1 MRNFLF
7 IVLFLLCGMSL
18 SAQTI
23 TPGRVINKETR
34 KPLAYAQIQTSDGRQ
49 ILTNIDGSF
58 EISIPGDSLSIKISY
73 VGFKPITTQVHKSTR
88 YLQIGL
94 SPSYEQLNTVL
105 ISSGADPAEELIK
118 RTIARREHNDPEKV
132 LGGFSYTSYSKFII
146 DNEYNQME
154 LRADS
159 TSATIETIIDEG
171 RAYLS
176 EKLSEHFYT
185 EKEGRKEKVTGIKT
199 AGFEE
204 PVYNVLAMEVNP
216 LSLYKNDYQL
226 YKTEYAGPLATN
238 ALKNYEYRILDTTS
252 TERPAYMVY
261 FKPRREKVV
270 AGLEGILYLDTL
282 NLAIQKAKAQLLGA
296 VKLEVIHNYKYYPE
310 KDIWFPSEQI
320 TTIRPGSGG
329 KEIAVF
335 GGTISV
341 GAVQQKKGILSSIFG
356 SEAISNDLYLTS
368 SIRNFNVNLDFKG
381 KISNPG
387 AEIDVEEMAAK
398 RDSAFWIQNRKMK
411 FTVRDEATRKKVES
425 LLDAGNVRRK
435 IEVKNAIKTGSY
447 PIGFW
452 DADLS
457 KIFKFNNY
465 EGIRLG
471 FGGRTNNRFSGKFN
485 LNGYT
490 TYGFKDEVV
499 KYGIGSQ
506 IYLNKRNG
514 TNLNFFFSRDI
525 QEIASFDYI
534 KGRNTFSI
542 LEPRFVNINFF
553 YNYRTYWSSL
563 EHRITPKMNAELRL
577 GREEIWQIQDYNFIK
592 DGNIYQDYD
601 LNTATLS
608 FLWQPF
614 SKFLSTPEKNI
625 LLEKIFPQ
633 FTGQI
638 QQSFST
644 LGGDFNF
651 TRIGLKAEHE
661 IKRLDQSRTEFILE
675 GNYSFG
681 DLPLT
686 HAFHAYPNNPNRS
699 KIFRRFSVA
708 GRNSFET
715 MYFNEFYSDRQ
726 AMLHIRHQL
735 RPFRISDSFRPELV
749 FISRHSIGDFD
760 DIDSHRNIRFNTL
773 EHGYSEAGMEIN
785 KIFAGFGLSA
795 AYRYGAYHLP
805 TFKQNFSFKFTLQ
818 LQL

>member
-1 MRNFLF
+1 MRISLSIFLF
-7 IVLFLLCGMSL
+7 FIGMSL
-18 SAQTI
+18 AAQTVI
-23 TPGRVINKETR
+23 PGRVIDKETR
-34 KPLAYAQIQTSDGRQ
+34 KPLAYAQIQTADGRQ

-58 EISIPGDSLSIKISY
+58 ELVLRGETLEIKISY
-73 VGFKPITTQVHKSTR
+73 VGFKTISTLVHKSTR

-94 SPSYEQLNTVL
+94 NPVYEQLETVVVAAGRDAAEDL
-105 ISSGADPAEELIK
+105 ISRA
-118 RTIARREHNDPEKV
+118 IARREQNDPEKV
-132 LGGFSYTSYSKFII
+132 LDGFSYKSYSKFII
-146 DNEYNQME
+146 DNEYNQID
-154 LRADS
+154 LSADS
-159 TSATIETIIDEG
+159 TSATIEAIIDEG

-176 EKLSEHFYT
+176 EKTSEHFYNR
-185 EKEGRKEKVTGIKT
+185 KEGQKEKVTGIET

-204 PVYNVLAMEVNP
+204 PIYNVLTLEVNP
-216 LSLYKNDYQL
+216 LSLYKKDYQL
-226 YKTEYAGPLATN
+226 YKTEYAGPLAN
-238 ALKNYEYRILDTTS
+238 DALKNYDYKILDTTI
-252 TERPAYMVY
+252 TERPAFMVY

-270 AGLEGILYLDTL
+270 AGLEGILYLDTTS
-282 NLAIQKAKAQLLGA
+282 LAIQKAKAQLLGA
-296 VKLEVIHNYKYYPE
+296 VKLEVIHNYEYYPE
-310 KDIWFPSEQI
+310 KDIWFPSEQT

-341 GAVQQKKGILSSIFG
+341 GAVQQKKGVLNTIFG
-356 SEAISNDLYLTS
+356 SRDISNDLYLTS
-368 SIRNFNVNLDFKG
+368 TTKNYDIDLDFKG
-381 KISNPG
+381 SISNPG
-387 AEIDVEEMAAK
+387 AEIDVEAGAAE
-398 RDSAFWIQNRKMK
+398 RDSIYWANNRKID
-411 FTVRDEATRKKVES
+411 FNPRDMATREKVDS
-425 LLDAGNVRRK
+425 LIKAGNVKRK
-435 IEVKNAIKTGSY
+435 IEVNNAITSGSY
-447 PIGFW
+447 PLGFW
-452 DADLS
+452 DLDLS

-471 FGGRTNNRFSGKFN
+471 FGGRTNDRISEKFN

-499 KYGIGSQ
+499 KYGIGTQ
-506 IYLNKRNG
+506 VYLNKRNG
-514 TNLNFFFSRDI
+514 TNLNLFFSRDI
-525 QEIASFDYI
+525 QEVASFDYL
-534 KGRNTFSI
+534 KGQNTFSI

-563 EHRITPKMNAELRL
+563 EHRLTPKLNAELRI
-577 GREEIWQIQDYNFIK
+577 GREEIWQIQDYSYVNDGKEYQNFA
-592 DGNIYQDYD
+592 
-601 LNTATLS
+601 LSTATFS

-625 LLEKIFPQ
+625 LLEKKFPQ

-638 QQSFST
+638 QQSVNAF
-644 LGGDFNF
+644 GGDFNF
-651 TRIGLKAEHE
+651 TRIGIKAEHE
-661 IKRLDQSRTEFILE
+661 IKRLDRSRTEFILE
-675 GNYSFG
+675 GNYGFG

-686 HAFHAYPNNPNRS
+686 HAFHAYPNNPNRL

-726 AMLHIRHQL
+726 AMMHVRHQL
-735 RPFRISDSFRPELV
+735 RPFRITDDFQPELV
-749 FISRHSIGDFD
+749 FISRHAIGDF
-760 DIDSHRNIRFNTL
+760 SESNKHTNISFNTL
-773 EHGYSEAGMEIN
+773 EHGYSEAGLELN